1 MGCSMGNKSKDISAD
16 ERASLERQ
24 LLKSSSYRLAFEDMD
39 YLMSDD
45 LLPTRLQLELLK
57 PERSLRENNINS
69 TIVVFGSARILP
81 PDVAQKQY
89 QKLKEETQAQPNDKE
104 LSREFSQAKLK
115 LKQSHYYTEAQDFSR
130 IVSQRF
136 QQENRKNFVIVTGGG
151 PGIMEAA
158 NRGAYDAN
166 ARSIGFNIT
175 LPSEQAPNPFISP
188 ELCFQFHYFALRK
201 MHFLL
206 RAKALVAFP
215 GGFGTLD
222 ELFEMLTLIQTKKVK
237 RIPVVLVGRDFWN
250 QAINFEF
257 LVEQGVIED
266 TDIELFSIVD
276 KAEEAVTVLQDFYK
290 GVPPE

>member
-1 MGCSMGNKSKDISAD
+1 MGNKSKEFSAE
-16 ERASLERQ
+16 ERASLEQ
-24 LLKSSSYRLAFEDMD
+24 KILESDSYRLAFEDID

-57 PERSLRENNINS
+57 PERVLRENNIHS

-81 PDVAQKQY
+81 PEIAQEQY
-89 QKLKEETQAQPNDKE
+89 QKLKEHVRAEPNDKK
-104 LSREFSQAKLK
+104 LSRELSHAKLK
-115 LKQSHYYTEAQDFSR
+115 LKQSHYYLEAQRFSK

-136 QQENRKNFVIVTGGG
+136 QQENRKDFVVVTGGG

-158 NRGAYDAN
+158 NRGAYDAD

-188 ELCFQFHYFALRK
+188 ELCFQFRYFALRK

-215 GGFGTLD
+215 GGFGTFD
-222 ELFEMLTLIQTKKVK
+222 ELFEMLTLVQTGKVES
-237 RIPVVLVGRDFWN
+237 IPIVLVGRDFWK
-250 QAINFEF
+250 QAVNFKF
-257 LVEQGVIED
+257 LVRQGMIAD

-276 KAEEAVTVLQDFYK
+276 TAEEAVTVLQDFYK
-290 GVPPE
+290 GVPPK

>member
-1 MGCSMGNKSKDISAD
+1 MGDKSKDISAG
-16 ERASLERQ
+16 ERAALEQ
-24 LLKSSSYRLAFEDMD
+24 QILKSSSYRLAFEDMD

-57 PERSLRENNINS
+57 PECALRENNIHS

-81 PDVAQKQY
+81 PDVAQEQY
-89 QKLKEETQAQPNDKE
+89 QRLIERTQAETNDKKLSRE
-104 LSREFSQAKLK
+104 LSRAKLQ
-115 LKQSHYYTEAQDFSR
+115 LKQSHYYLEAQHFSE
-130 IVSQRF
+130 IVSQHF
-136 QQENRKNFVIVTGGG
+136 QQENRKDFVIVTGGG

-158 NRGAYDAN
+158 NRGAYDAD

-188 ELCFQFHYFALRK
+188 ELCFQFRYFALRK

-215 GGFGTLD
+215 GGFGTFD
-222 ELFEMLTLIQTKKVK
+222 ELFEMLTLVQTEKVES
-237 RIPVVLVGRDFWN
+237 IPIVLVGRDFWK
-250 QAINFEF
+250 QAVNFEF
-257 LVEQGVIED
+257 LVEQGMIAEM
-266 TDIELFSIVD
+266 DIKLFSFVD
-276 KAEEAVTVLQDFYK
+276 TAEEAVIVLQNFYK

>member
-1 MGCSMGNKSKDISAD
+1 MGNKSKEISAE
-16 ERASLERQ
+16 ERASLEQ
-24 LLKSSSYRLAFEDMD
+24 QILKSSSYRLAFEDMD

-57 PERSLRENNINS
+57 PERSLRENNIHS

-81 PDVAQKQY
+81 PEVAQEQY
-89 QKLKEETQAQPNDKE
+89 QKLKEHAQAEPNDNKLSQE
-104 LSREFSQAKLK
+104 LFHAKLK
-115 LKQSHYYTEAQDFSR
+115 LKQSHYYTEAQHFSE

-136 QQENRKNFVIVTGGG
+136 QQENRKDFVIVTGGG

-158 NRGAYDAN
+158 NRGAYDAD

-201 MHFLL
+201 MLFLL

-222 ELFEMLTLIQTKKVK
+222 ELFEMLTLIQTGKVK
-237 RIPVVLVGRDFWN
+237 RIPIVLVGKEFWN
-250 QAINFEF
+250 QAISFRF
-257 LVEQGVIED
+257 LVEQGVIAE

-276 KAEEAVTVLQDFYK
+276 KAEEAVTVLENFYN